1 MVHFASYFIE
11 ENIYQM
17 TAESPADERN
27 YYVYNIVLF
36 VGSQHNC
43 AVIATSNSSYQA
55 ERCNTQWSLKKLS
68 CMLDA
73 EWCFFLKVD
82 LNKIHRRKKI
92 NFCSRDI

>member
-1 MVHFASYFIE
+1 MVHFASYFTE
-11 ENIYQM
+11 ENMYQM

-73 EWCFFLKVD
+73 EWCFFFFLSGFKQNSQEKK
-82 LNKIHRRKKI
+82 NKLL
-92 NFCSRDI
+92 